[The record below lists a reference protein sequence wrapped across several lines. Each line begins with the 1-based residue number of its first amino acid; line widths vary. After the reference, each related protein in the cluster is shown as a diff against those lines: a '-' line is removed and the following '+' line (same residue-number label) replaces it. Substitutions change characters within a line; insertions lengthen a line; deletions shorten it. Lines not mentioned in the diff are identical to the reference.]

1 MAETRIVEAQVTGV
15 SFMGAGLL
23 DAQLDKT
30 LFVHCDFRD
39 TNLREGE
46 AIETHFVDCD
56 FRGADFELRRLK
68 GTVFTR
74 CKFAGVTGTPR
85 VEGAYKVEDPDFSPA
100 GDGSTVEVPGDLLR
114 WWSPR

>member
-1 MAETRIVEAQVTGV
+1 MAESAPIKAHVENV
-15 SFMGAGLL
+15 SFRGAGLL
-23 DAQLDKT
+23 DAQLDKSH
-30 LFVHCDFRD
+30 FVNCDFRD

-74 CKFAGVTGTPR
+74 CKFAGSHRHAPGRRPIQGR
-85 VEGAYKVEDPDFSPA
+85 
-100 GDGSTVEVPGDLLR
+100 GSGFLSCRR
-114 WWSPR
+114 WLARRGR